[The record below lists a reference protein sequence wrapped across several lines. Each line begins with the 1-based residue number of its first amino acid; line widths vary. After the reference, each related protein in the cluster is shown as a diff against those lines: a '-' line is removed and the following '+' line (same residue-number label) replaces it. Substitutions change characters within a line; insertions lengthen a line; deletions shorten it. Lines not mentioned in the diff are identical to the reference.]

1 MSTLTELLN
10 YGQSYWLDNLTREMI
25 KNGKLKNRVAKQ
37 GLRGITSNPSI
48 FNKAITSGKDYDAQI
63 KQLVSQGKAVHEIY
77 EALTIKDVRDACDL
91 LRPVYDDSDGVDGF
105 VSIEV
110 SPYLAND
117 PEGTKIEARR
127 LFKEVN
133 RPNCYIKIPGTD
145 ACVSAIEE
153 VLYEGINVNITLLF
167 SIRSYEAVANA
178 YVRALERRV
187 TENKPVNELRS
198 VASFFLSRMDVLV
211 DQLLGQLIIPSG
223 TVTDIISLKPEQLF
237 GKAAVANAKL
247 AYQSFKNIFSGEKWD
262 KLTELKAKVQRPL
275 WASTSTKN
283 PLYKDV
289 KYVEP
294 LIGPDTVNTL
304 PDETIDAFAAHGKLE
319 ADSVEIG
326 IDEAGNVIDDLKKLG
341 IDIDFVTKQLLNEAV
356 QKFIEPYDNLMKSLA
371 RKRSEILED
380 SLGKQSISF
389 GKSKSEMPSVY
400 KALNEVQLSRRLF
413 AKDPSLWSSDPK
425 QIEEIKIRI
434 GWLDSAQYFL
444 SKAAEIDL
452 LVKEVRK
459 AKYKFVVLLGMGGSS
474 LCPEV
479 SKETFGSKPDYPQ
492 LFVLDNTDPA
502 AVKDIESK
510 IDLRKS
516 LFVVSSKSGTTLETS
531 SFHHYFYE
539 RTRQVVGDSAGEH
552 FVAITDPGTS
562 LTNEAADQKFRH
574 VFENPVEFGGRYSA
588 LSFFG
593 LVPMAL
599 IGIDI
604 KKILNN
610 AYNMQLSAGPIVPV
624 EVNPAVSLGAFLG
637 INYKLG
643 RDKITFVMSKSI
655 GSFGLWV
662 EQLIAESTGKTGKGL
677 LPVENEKPGSPENY
691 SNDRI
696 FVHIYTSSDDS
707 KSDARKIKELEKAG
721 HPVVRI
727 KIKDKLSLGAEY
739 LRWEVATAAA
749 SVVMGINA
757 FDQPNV
763 AESKKNSND
772 LLAEWKVK
780 GNFNEGSPIISTG
793 GISVFVQDSAKWLFD
808 GHRKSVKDFLNTYV
822 KLAAS
827 PDYIALLAYLLQ
839 TPVREKLFQSIRIN
853 LRDRFKV
860 ATTIGYGPRYL
871 HSTGQLHKGGS
882 NTGLFLLFT
891 ADAPAE
897 VDIPGKEFGFA
908 TLQRAQALGDFG
920 SLNNHERRVVRIHLG
935 GNVEEGLKK
944 LAGILK

>member
-1 MSTLTELLN
+1 MGTLIELLN
-10 YGQSYWLDNLTREMI
+10 YGQSYWLDNLTRGKI
-25 KNGKLKNRVAKQ
+25 KNGELKNRVAKQ

-63 KQLVSQGKAVHEIY
+63 KQLVSQGKGVNEIY
-77 EALTIKDVRDACDL
+77 EALTVKDVQDACDI
-91 LRPVYDDSDGVDGF
+91 LRPVYDESDGVDGF

-110 SPYLAND
+110 SPYLANN
-117 PEGTKIEARR
+117 PEGTLAEARR

-133 RPNCYIKIPGTD
+133 RPNCYIKIPGTE
-145 ACVSAIEE
+145 ACVGTIEE

-167 SIRSYEAVANA
+167 SIQSYEAVANA
-178 YVRALERRV
+178 YVSALERRV
-187 TENKPVNELRS
+187 AENKSVKDLRS

-211 DQLLGQLIIPSG
+211 DQLLSQLIIPSSSEPDG
-223 TVTDIISLKPEQLF
+223 VKLKPEQLF

-247 AYQSFKNIFSGEKWD
+247 AYQSYKKIFSGEKWE
-262 KLTELKAKVQRPL
+262 KLIEQKAKVQRPL

-283 PLYKDV
+283 PLYNDV
-289 KYVEP
+289 KYVET

-304 PDETIDAFAAHGKLE
+304 PDETIDAFADHGKIE
-319 ADSVEIG
+319 ANSIEQG
-326 IDEAGNVIDDLKKLG
+326 IVEAGNIIDDLKRLG
-341 IDIDFVTKQLLNEAV
+341 INVDFVTTQLLNDGV
-356 QKFIEPYDNLMKSLA
+356 QKFIEPYDNLMKSLTL
-371 RKRSEILED
+371 KRFELLAESV
-380 SLGKQSISF
+380 GKQSISY
-389 GKSKSEMPSVY
+389 GKSKSEVNAAF
-400 KALNEVQLSRRLF
+400 KALNEMQLSQRLF
-413 AKDPSLWSSDPK
+413 AKDPYLWSSDQK

-434 GWLDSAQYFL
+434 GWLDSASYFL
-444 SKAAEIDL
+444 SKAGEIES
-452 LVKEVRK
+452 LVNGVKK
-459 AKYKFVVLLGMGGSS
+459 DKYKYVILLGMGGSS

-479 SKETFGSKPDYPQ
+479 SKETFGSKAGYPQ

-510 IDLRKS
+510 IDLKKS

-539 RTRQVVGDSAGEH
+539 RTKEVAGDSAGEH
-552 FVAITDPGTS
+552 FVAITDPDTS
-562 LTNEAADQKFRH
+562 LTKEAADQKFRH
-574 VFENPVEFGGRYSA
+574 VFDNPVEFGGRYSA

-599 IGIDI
+599 IGIDF

-610 AYNMQLSAGPIVPV
+610 AYQMQLSSGPSVPA
-624 EVNPAVSLGAFLG
+624 EVNPGVSLGAFLG

-643 RDKITFVMSKSI
+643 RDKITFIMSKSI

-677 LPVENEKPGSPENY
+677 LPVENEKPGGAVNY

-696 FVHIYTSSDDS
+696 FVHIFTSGDDS
-707 KSDARKIKELEKAG
+707 KADARKIAELEKAG

-727 KIKDKLSLGAEY
+727 EIKDKLALGAEY
-739 LRWEVATAAA
+739 LRWEVATAVA

-772 LLAEWKVK
+772 LLADWKVK
-780 GNFNEGSPIISTG
+780 GSFSEGDPIVSKD
-793 GISVFVQDSAKWLFD
+793 GISVFVPGSAKWLFE
-808 GHRKSVKDFLNTYV
+808 GHRKSVKEFLNAYI
-822 KLAAS
+822 KLAES
-827 PDYIALLAYLLQ
+827 PDYISLLAYMLQ
-839 TPVREKLFQSIRIN
+839 TPVREKLFQTIRIN
-853 LRDRFKV
+853 LRDHFKV

-882 NTGLFLLFT
+882 NSGLFLLFT
-891 ADAPAE
+891 ADAQNE
-897 VDIPGKEFGFA
+897 VAIPGKEFGFA

-920 SLNNHERRVVRIHLG
+920 SLISHERRVVRIHLG
-935 GNVEEGLKK
+935 SDVEGGLKK
-944 LAGILK
+944 LVDILK